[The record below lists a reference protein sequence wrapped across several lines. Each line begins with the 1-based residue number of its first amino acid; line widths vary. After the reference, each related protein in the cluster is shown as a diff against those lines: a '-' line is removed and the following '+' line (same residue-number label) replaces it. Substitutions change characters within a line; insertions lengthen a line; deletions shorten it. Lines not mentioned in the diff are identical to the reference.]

1 MTRTMQAQL
10 TKNNNVACVLVGNGS
25 SRPSHRGPFFDST
38 KNIDE
43 NQIGSGVMYAGA
55 KNAGYG

>member
-1 MTRTMQAQL
+1 MQAQL
-10 TKNNNVACVLVGNGS
+10 TKNNNVACILVGNGS

-43 NQIGSGVMYAGA
+43 NQIGSGAMYAGA
-55 KNAGYG
+55 KNVGYG